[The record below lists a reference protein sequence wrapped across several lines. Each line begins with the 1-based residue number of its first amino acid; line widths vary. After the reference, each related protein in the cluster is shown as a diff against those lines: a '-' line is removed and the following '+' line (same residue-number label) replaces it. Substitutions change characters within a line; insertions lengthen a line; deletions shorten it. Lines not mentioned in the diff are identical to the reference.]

1 MHAGISKVNGRYGHP
16 WNGIVSP
23 APALQLEVVLC

>member
-1 MHAGISKVNGRYGHP
+1 MHAGVPKVNGRYGHP

-23 APALQLEVVLC
+23 PPGLQLEVVLC